1 MANDVISGS
10 VNALA
15 NIGTANVAQAASA
28 KKSTGKSDFGS
39 IMNNSLASRASANSG
54 NLNTNVNTAIKT
66 PKKTQNAVQNNTDV
80 KADNKS
86 DSKLNGGNLSSDSVK
101 GTAVNSSQ
109 DNSNVD
115 KIAGALNE
123 IKEQIK
129 DVLDISDEEL
139 EAAMEALG
147 FTMQDLLKANNLTAL
162 VAKITGTDGALAL
175 ITDNDLSEQLK
186 QILDFVSAKMDELAQ
201 SMNMTVEELADY
213 INSNADNPAFADALD
228 AKAVTVDNKAD
239 NVEQN
244 TADEDV
250 QAQAGQT
257 GTQDNLAAKITVEN
271 TASGDST
278 SQDSD
283 LTKHS
288 DAKTDLS
295 ENGVGIAD
303 NLTQSIN
310 EAFGEVLVENA
321 GQVDAADIVQQIIDS
336 VRVTSTENLQSMDIQ
351 LTPENLGKIHLT
363 VSSREGVMTA
373 QIVAQD
379 EAVKKAIENQLAVL
393 KENLNNQGLKVE
405 HVEVTVESHA
415 FEGNQNPADG
425 NRQNQ
430 ESGRRRTLNL
440 DSLMGLEDE
449 ELSDDEQ
456 QVMDMLV
463 GDNSSVSY
471 TA

>member
-1 MANDVISGS
+1 MANDIVSGS
-10 VNALA
+10 VSALA
-15 NIGTANVAQAASA
+15 GMGTSNAAQAASA
-28 KKSTGKSDFGS
+28 KKNTGKSDFGS
-39 IMNNSLASRASANSG
+39 IMSSSLASRASANAG
-54 NLNTNVNTAIKT
+54 NSQTNVNTAIKSPKKVQGSNQNSEVNT
-66 PKKTQNAVQNNTDV
+66 PKNP
-80 KADNKS
+80 
-86 DSKLNGGNLSSDSVK
+86 DSKLNSSSVK
-101 GTAVNSSQ
+101 STAVNQSQ

-129 DVLDISDEEL
+129 NVLDISDDEF

-162 VAKITGTDGALAL
+162 VAQITGTDGALAL
-175 ITDNDLSEQLK
+175 ITDTNLSDQLK
-186 QILDFVSAKMDELAQ
+186 QILDFVSVKTDELAQ
-201 SMNMTVEELADY
+201 SMNMTVDELTDY
-213 INSNADNPAFADALD
+213 INANADNPAFTDALAGALE
-228 AKAVTVDNKAD
+228 AKAADSKDNTDNAGRDVTAEDGSQTW
-239 NVEQN
+239 QN
-244 TADEDV
+244 
-250 QAQAGQT
+250 

-271 TASGDST
+271 TASDNNA
-278 SQDSD
+278 SQDKD
-283 LTKHS
+283 FTRHS
-288 DAKTDLS
+288 DAKADLS
-295 ENGVGIAD
+295 ENSTGIAA

-310 EAFGEVLVENA
+310 DSFGEVLVENA

-336 VRVTSTENLQSMDIQ
+336 VKVVSTESLQSMEIQ

-363 VSSREGVMTA
+363 VSSRDGIMTA
-373 QIVAQD
+373 QIAAQD

-393 KENLNNQGLKVE
+393 KENFNNQGLKVE

-425 NRQNQ
+425 SRQNQ

-440 DSLMGLEDE
+440 DSLMGLSEE

>member
-1 MANDVISGS
+1 MANDIVSGS
-10 VNALA
+10 VSALA
-15 NIGTANVAQAASA
+15 GMGTSNAAQAASA

-39 IMNNSLASRASANSG
+39 IMSSSLASRASANAG
-54 NLNTNVNTAIKT
+54 NSQTNVNTAIKS
-66 PKKTQNAVQNNTDV
+66 PNKAQGSNQNNEV
-80 KADNKS
+80 NAPKNP
-86 DSKLNGGNLSSDSVK
+86 DSKLNSGSVK
-101 GTAVNSSQ
+101 STAVNQSQ

-115 KIAGALNE
+115 KIAGALKE

-129 DVLDISDEEL
+129 NVLDISDDEF

-162 VAKITGTDGALAL
+162 VAQITGTDGALAL
-175 ITDNDLSEQLK
+175 ITDTNLSDQLK
-186 QILDFVSAKMDELAQ
+186 QILDFVSVKTDELAQ
-201 SMNMTVEELADY
+201 SMNMTVDELTDY
-213 INSNADNPAFADALD
+213 INANADNPAFTDALAGALE
-228 AKAVTVDNKAD
+228 AKAADSKDNTDNAGRDVTAEDGSQTW
-239 NVEQN
+239 QN
-244 TADEDV
+244 
-250 QAQAGQT
+250 

-271 TASGDST
+271 TASDNNA
-278 SQDSD
+278 SQDKD
-283 LTKHS
+283 FTRHS
-288 DAKTDLS
+288 DAKADLS
-295 ENGVGIAD
+295 ENSTGIAA

-310 EAFGEVLVENA
+310 DSFGEVLVENA

-336 VRVTSTENLQSMDIQ
+336 VKVVSTESLQSMEIQ

-363 VSSREGVMTA
+363 VSSRDGIMTA
-373 QIVAQD
+373 QIAAQD

-393 KENLNNQGLKVE
+393 KENFNNQGLKVE

-425 NRQNQ
+425 SRQNQ

-440 DSLMGLEDE
+440 DSLMGLSEE
-449 ELSDDEQ
+449 ELSDEEQ

>member
-1 MANDVISGS
+1 MANDIVSGS
-10 VNALA
+10 VSALA
-15 NIGTANVAQAASA
+15 GMGTSNAAQAASA
-28 KKSTGKSDFGS
+28 KKNTGKSDFGS
-39 IMNNSLASRASANSG
+39 IMSSSLASRASANAG
-54 NLNTNVNTAIKT
+54 NSQTNVNTAIKSPKKVQGSNQNSEVNT
-66 PKKTQNAVQNNTDV
+66 PKNP
-80 KADNKS
+80 
-86 DSKLNGGNLSSDSVK
+86 DSKLNSSSVK
-101 GTAVNSSQ
+101 STAVNQSQ

-129 DVLDISDEEL
+129 NVLDISDDEF

-162 VAKITGTDGALAL
+162 VAQITGTDGALAL
-175 ITDNDLSEQLK
+175 ITDTNLSDQLK
-186 QILDFVSAKMDELAQ
+186 QILDFVSVKTDELAQ
-201 SMNMTVEELADY
+201 SMNMTVDELTDY
-213 INSNADNPAFADALD
+213 INANADNPAFTDALAGALE
-228 AKAVTVDNKAD
+228 AKAADSKDNTDNAGRDVTAEDGSQTW
-239 NVEQN
+239 QN
-244 TADEDV
+244 
-250 QAQAGQT
+250 

-271 TASGDST
+271 TASDNNA
-278 SQDSD
+278 SQDKD
-283 LTKHS
+283 FTRHS
-288 DAKTDLS
+288 DAKADLS
-295 ENGVGIAD
+295 ENSTGIAA

-310 EAFGEVLVENA
+310 DSFGEVLVENA

-336 VRVTSTENLQSMDIQ
+336 VKVVSTESLQSMEIQ

-363 VSSREGVMTA
+363 VSSRDGIMTA
-373 QIVAQD
+373 QIAAQD

-393 KENLNNQGLKVE
+393 KENFNNQGLKVE

-425 NRQNQ
+425 SRQNQ

-440 DSLMGLEDE
+440 DSLMGLSEE
-449 ELSDDEQ
+449 ELSDEEQ

>member
-1 MANDVISGS
+1 MANDIVSGS
-10 VNALA
+10 VSALA
-15 NIGTANVAQAASA
+15 GMGTSNAAQAASA

-39 IMNNSLASRASANSG
+39 IMSSSLASRASANAG
-54 NLNTNVNTAIKT
+54 NSQTNVNTAIKSPKKVQGSNQNSEVNT
-66 PKKTQNAVQNNTDV
+66 PKNP
-80 KADNKS
+80 
-86 DSKLNGGNLSSDSVK
+86 DSKLNSSSVK
-101 GTAVNSSQ
+101 STAVNQSQ

-129 DVLDISDEEL
+129 NVLDISDDEF

-162 VAKITGTDGALAL
+162 VAQITGTDGALAL
-175 ITDNDLSEQLK
+175 ITDTNLSDQLK
-186 QILDFVSAKMDELAQ
+186 QILDFVSVKTDELAQ
-201 SMNMTVEELADY
+201 SMNMTVDELTDY
-213 INSNADNPAFADALD
+213 INANADNPAFTDALAGALE
-228 AKAVTVDNKAD
+228 AKAADSKDNTDNAGRDVTAEDGSQTW
-239 NVEQN
+239 QN
-244 TADEDV
+244 
-250 QAQAGQT
+250 

-271 TASGDST
+271 TASDNNA
-278 SQDSD
+278 SQDKD
-283 LTKHS
+283 FTRHS
-288 DAKTDLS
+288 DAKADLS
-295 ENGVGIAD
+295 ENSTGIAA

-310 EAFGEVLVENA
+310 DSFGEVLVENA

-336 VRVTSTENLQSMDIQ
+336 VKVVSTESLQSMEIQ

-363 VSSREGVMTA
+363 VSSRDGIMTA
-373 QIVAQD
+373 QIAAQD

-393 KENLNNQGLKVE
+393 KENFNNQGLKVE

-425 NRQNQ
+425 SRQNQ

-440 DSLMGLEDE
+440 DSLMGLSEE
-449 ELSDDEQ
+449 ELSDEEQ

>member
-1 MANDVISGS
+1 MANDIVSGS
-10 VNALA
+10 VSALA
-15 NIGTANVAQAASA
+15 GMGTSNAAQAASA

-39 IMNNSLASRASANSG
+39 IMSSSLASRASANAG
-54 NLNTNVNTAIKT
+54 NSQTNVNTAIKSPKKVQGSNQNSEVNT
-66 PKKTQNAVQNNTDV
+66 PKNP
-80 KADNKS
+80 
-86 DSKLNGGNLSSDSVK
+86 DSKLNSSSVK
-101 GTAVNSSQ
+101 STAVNQSQ

-129 DVLDISDEEL
+129 NVLDISDDEF

-162 VAKITGTDGALAL
+162 VAQITGTDGALAL
-175 ITDNDLSEQLK
+175 ITDTNLSDQLK
-186 QILDFVSAKMDELAQ
+186 QILDFVSVKTDELAQ
-201 SMNMTVEELADY
+201 SMNMTVDELTDY
-213 INSNADNPAFADALD
+213 INANADNPAFTDALAGALE
-228 AKAVTVDNKAD
+228 AKAADSKDNTDNAGRDVTAEDGSQTW
-239 NVEQN
+239 QN
-244 TADEDV
+244 
-250 QAQAGQT
+250 
-257 GTQDNLAAKITVEN
+257 GTHDNLAAKITVEN
-271 TASGDST
+271 TASDNNA
-278 SQDSD
+278 SQDKD
-283 LTKHS
+283 FTRHS
-288 DAKTDLS
+288 DAKADLS
-295 ENGVGIAD
+295 ENSTGIAA

-310 EAFGEVLVENA
+310 DSFGEVLVENA

-336 VRVTSTENLQSMDIQ
+336 VKVVSTESLQSMEIQ

-363 VSSREGVMTA
+363 VSSRDGIMTA
-373 QIVAQD
+373 QIAAQD

-393 KENLNNQGLKVE
+393 KENFNNQGLKVE

-425 NRQNQ
+425 SRQNQ

-440 DSLMGLEDE
+440 DSLMGLSEE
-449 ELSDDEQ
+449 ELSDEEQ

>member
-1 MANDVISGS
+1 MANDIVSGS

-15 NIGTANVAQAASA
+15 NMGTANAAQVASA

-39 IMNNSLASRASANSG
+39 IMSSSLASRASANAG
-54 NLNTNVNTAIKT
+54 NSQNNVNTAIKSSEKAQGSNQNNEVDT
-66 PKKTQNAVQNNTDV
+66 PKNP
-80 KADNKS
+80 
-86 DSKLNGGNLSSDSVK
+86 DSKLNSGSVK
-101 GTAVNSSQ
+101 STTVNKPQDSS
-109 DNSNVD
+109 NAD

-129 DVLDISDEEL
+129 DVLDISDDEF

-162 VAKITGTDGALAL
+162 VAQITGTDGALAL
-175 ITDNDLSEQLK
+175 ITDTDLSAQLK
-186 QILDFVSAKMDELAQ
+186 QILDFVSVKTDELAQ
-201 SMNMTVEELADY
+201 SMNMTVEEFTDY
-213 INSNADNPAFADALD
+213 INANADNPAFADALEGALN
-228 AKAVTVDNKAD
+228 AKAAADSNDNTDNAEQDVTVEDGSQTG
-239 NVEQN
+239 QN
-244 TADEDV
+244 
-250 QAQAGQT
+250 

-271 TASGDST
+271 TASDNNA
-278 SQDSD
+278 SQNKDF
-283 LTKHS
+283 TRHS
-288 DAKTDLS
+288 AAKADLS
-295 ENGVGIAD
+295 ENSTGVAAK
-303 NLTQSIN
+303 LTQSIN
-310 EAFGEVLVENA
+310 DSFGEVLVENV

-336 VRVTSTENLQSMDIQ
+336 VKVVSTESLQSMEIQ

-363 VSSREGVMTA
+363 VSSRDGIMTA
-373 QIVAQD
+373 QIAAQD

-393 KENLNNQGLKVE
+393 KENFNNQGLKVE

-425 NRQNQ
+425 SRQNQ

-440 DSLMGLEDE
+440 DSLMGLSEE

-471 TA
+471 MA

>member
-1 MANDVISGS
+1 MANDIVSGS
-10 VNALA
+10 VSALA
-15 NIGTANVAQAASA
+15 GMGTSNAAQAASA

-39 IMNNSLASRASANSG
+39 IMSSSLASRASANAG
-54 NLNTNVNTAIKT
+54 NSQTNVNTAIKSPKKVQGSNQNSEVNT
-66 PKKTQNAVQNNTDV
+66 PKNP
-80 KADNKS
+80 
-86 DSKLNGGNLSSDSVK
+86 DSKLNSSSVK
-101 GTAVNSSQ
+101 STAVNQSQ

-129 DVLDISDEEL
+129 NVLDISDDEF

-162 VAKITGTDGALAL
+162 VAQITGTDGALAL
-175 ITDNDLSEQLK
+175 ITDTNLSDQLK
-186 QILDFVSAKMDELAQ
+186 QILDFVSVKTDELAQ
-201 SMNMTVEELADY
+201 SMNMTVDELTDY
-213 INSNADNPAFADALD
+213 INANADNPAFTDALAGALE
-228 AKAVTVDNKAD
+228 AKAADSKDNTDNAGRDVTAEDGSQTW
-239 NVEQN
+239 QN
-244 TADEDV
+244 
-250 QAQAGQT
+250 

-271 TASGDST
+271 TASDNNA
-278 SQDSD
+278 SQDKD
-283 LTKHS
+283 FTRHS
-288 DAKTDLS
+288 DAKADLS
-295 ENGVGIAD
+295 ENSTGIAA

-310 EAFGEVLVENA
+310 DSFGEVLVENA

-336 VRVTSTENLQSMDIQ
+336 VKVVSTESLQSMEIQ

-363 VSSREGVMTA
+363 VSSRDGIMTA
-373 QIVAQD
+373 QIAAQD

-393 KENLNNQGLKVE
+393 KENFNNQGLKVE

-425 NRQNQ
+425 SRQNQ

-440 DSLMGLEDE
+440 DSLMGLSEE

>member
-1 MANDVISGS
+1 MANDIVSGS
-10 VNALA
+10 VNVLA
-15 NIGTANVAQAASA
+15 NMGTANAAQAASA

-39 IMNNSLASRASANSG
+39 IMSSSLASRTSANAG
-54 NLNTNVNTAIKT
+54 NSQTNVNTAIKS
-66 PKKTQNAVQNNTDV
+66 PNKAQGSNHNNEVNASKNP
-80 KADNKS
+80 
-86 DSKLNGGNLSSDSVK
+86 DSKLNSGSVK
-101 GTAVNSSQ
+101 STAVNQSQ

-129 DVLDISDEEL
+129 DVLDISDDEF

-162 VAKITGTDGALAL
+162 VAQITGTDGALAL
-175 ITDNDLSEQLK
+175 ITDTNLSDQLK
-186 QILDFVSAKMDELAQ
+186 QILDFVSVKTDELAQ
-201 SMNMTVEELADY
+201 SMNMTVDELADY
-213 INSNADNPAFADALD
+213 INANADNPAFTDALAGALE
-228 AKAVTVDNKAD
+228 AKAADSKDNTDNAEQDVTVEDGSQTW
-239 NVEQN
+239 QN
-244 TADEDV
+244 
-250 QAQAGQT
+250 

-271 TASGDST
+271 TSSDNNA
-278 SQDSD
+278 SQDKD
-283 LTKHS
+283 FTRHG
-288 DAKTDLS
+288 DAKADLS
-295 ENGVGIAD
+295 ENSTGIAA

-310 EAFGEVLVENA
+310 DSFGEVLVENA

-336 VRVTSTENLQSMDIQ
+336 VKVVSTESLQSMEIQ

-363 VSSREGVMTA
+363 VSSRDGIMTA
-373 QIVAQD
+373 QIAAQD

-393 KENLNNQGLKVE
+393 KENFNNQGLKVE

-425 NRQNQ
+425 SRQNQ

-440 DSLMGLEDE
+440 DSLMGLSEE

>member
-1 MANDVISGS
+1 MANDIVSGS
-10 VNALA
+10 VSALA
-15 NIGTANVAQAASA
+15 GMGTSNAAQAASA

-39 IMNNSLASRASANSG
+39 IMSSSLASRASANAG
-54 NLNTNVNTAIKT
+54 NSQTNVNTAIKSPKKVQGSNQNSEVNT
-66 PKKTQNAVQNNTDV
+66 PKNP
-80 KADNKS
+80 
-86 DSKLNGGNLSSDSVK
+86 DSKLNSSSVK
-101 GTAVNSSQ
+101 STAVNQSQ

-129 DVLDISDEEL
+129 NVLDISDDEF

-162 VAKITGTDGALAL
+162 VAQITGTDGALAL
-175 ITDNDLSEQLK
+175 ITDTNLSDQLK
-186 QILDFVSAKMDELAQ
+186 QILDFVSVKTDELAQ
-201 SMNMTVEELADY
+201 SMNMTVDELTDY
-213 INSNADNPAFADALD
+213 INANADNPAFTDALAGALE
-228 AKAVTVDNKAD
+228 AKAADSKDNTDNAGRDVTAEDGSQTW
-239 NVEQN
+239 QN
-244 TADEDV
+244 
-250 QAQAGQT
+250 

-271 TASGDST
+271 TASDNNA
-278 SQDSD
+278 SQDKD
-283 LTKHS
+283 FTRHS
-288 DAKTDLS
+288 DAKADLS
-295 ENGVGIAD
+295 ENSTGIAA

-310 EAFGEVLVENA
+310 DSFGEVLVENA
-321 GQVDAADIVQQIIDS
+321 GQVDATDIVQQIIDS
-336 VRVTSTENLQSMDIQ
+336 VKVVSTESLQSMEIQ

-363 VSSREGVMTA
+363 VSSRDGIMTA
-373 QIVAQD
+373 QIAAQD

-393 KENLNNQGLKVE
+393 KENFNNQGLKVE

-425 NRQNQ
+425 SRQNQ

-440 DSLMGLEDE
+440 DSLMGLSEE